1 VALEIPDIF
10 LAAMATTADEGV
22 DLFIGEAL
30 VQAVGLGTSIPS
42 RRNPFLAAMRAFD
55 LRI

>member
-1 VALEIPDIF
+1 
-10 LAAMATTADEGV
+10 MATTADEGV